1 MVWYV
6 FVENLL
12 IMKFILINDSVRQ
25 RAIEAIK
32 TAPEGYQVVIKQNT
46 RSNDQSSKFHA
57 ICGDLAKLGL
67 EWAGKKRTPEEW
79 KVLLVSGHAVATKHE
94 AEVIEGLEGEL
105 VSIREST
112 ASMSKARSSSLIEYS
127 LAIYETLKTV
137 KEN

>member
-1 MVWYV
+1 
-6 FVENLL
+6 
-12 IMKFILINDSVRQ
+12 MKFILAHQTARQ
-25 RAIEAIK
+25 RALEAVK
-32 TAPEGYQVVIKQNT
+32 TAPDGWQVVVKPNT
-46 RSNDQSSKFHA
+46 RSLDQSAKFHA

-67 EWAGKKRTPEEW
+67 DWAGKKRSLEEW

-105 VSIREST
+105 ISIREST